1 MRNPARQGRPDA
13 NHGEIRKYY
22 EDLYCSVVDSHELGG
37 GFGDLI
43 IGCSGLT
50 EITEVKTADGEILP
64 SQQTFRKSWR
74 GSKIV
79 IARNLQ
85 DVVDHVQRMRA
96 KQARI

>member
-1 MRNPARQGRPDA
+1 MRDPARLGRPDA
-13 NHGEIRKYY
+13 NHAEIVKYY
-22 EDLYCSVVDSHELGG
+22 EDLYCSVHDAHKL
-37 GFGDLI
+37 GFGFPDLV

-50 EITEVKTADGEILP
+50 ELAEVKTEDGDLLP
-64 SQQTFRKSWR
+64 SQVTFRKSWR